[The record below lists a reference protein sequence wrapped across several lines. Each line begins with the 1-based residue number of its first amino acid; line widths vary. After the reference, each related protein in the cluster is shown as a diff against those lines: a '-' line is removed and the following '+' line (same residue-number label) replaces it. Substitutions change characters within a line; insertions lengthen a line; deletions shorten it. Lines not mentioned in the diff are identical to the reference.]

1 MTALYTSL
9 AIIIDDRKDRMAI
22 QITDEWIIDLSED
35 FQRRVE
41 DQELIF
47 WKTGVTVVATSYRI
61 PEESG
66 KFELLNKIQQ
76 KIPQD
81 ALETL
86 VSTQGKIAGL
96 GYTRIQKLE
105 NGIKRLG
112 LVTFTVSE
120 TSCLQVGFYLDKPE
134 DLTWAKS
141 VWESIIF
148 HPKNNHA
155 AST

>member
-1 MTALYTSL
+1 
-9 AIIIDDRKDRMAI
+9 MAF

-41 DQELIF
+41 DNELIF
-47 WKTGVTVVATSYRI
+47 WKTGVTVVATSYRL
-61 PEESG
+61 PGESG
-66 KFELLNKIQQ
+66 KFDLLTKIQH

-81 ALETL
+81 ALEKL
-86 VSTQGKIAGL
+86 VSTKGKIAGL
-96 GYTRIQKLE
+96 GYTRILKLE
-105 NGIKRLG
+105 KGINRLA
-112 LVTFTVSE
+112 LVTFTVSD

-134 DLTWAKS
+134 DLPWAKS

-148 HPKNNHA
+148 RPKTNQA